1 MLTSLTAGT
10 TLGVLGALSALTNII
25 VELVK
30 GYLPKVPT
38 KIVTLIVAIIVCLVY
53 AIMEMGFV
61 APALVFGIFG
71 GFVVA
76 YAAMN
81 GFDTLKDI
89 TNRFRLENKGGGKNE

>member
-81 GFDTLKDI
+81 GFDTIKDI
-89 TNRFRLENKGGGKNE
+89 SQRLSLKNGGADSE

>member
-38 KIVTLIVAIIVCLVY
+38 KIVTLIVSIIVCLVY

-61 APALVFGIFG
+61 APALIFGIFG

-76 YAAMN
+76 YIAMN
-81 GFDTLKDI
+81 GFDTLRDI
-89 TNRFRLENKGGGKNE
+89 TNRFKLEDKGGGKNE

>member
-38 KIVTLIVAIIVCLVY
+38 KIVTLIVSIIVCLVY

-61 APALVFGIFG
+61 APALAFGIFG

-76 YAAMN
+76 YIAMN
-81 GFDTLKDI
+81 GFDTLRDI
-89 TNRFRLENKGGGKNE
+89 INRFKLEDKGGGKNE

>member
-25 VELVK
+25 VELIK

-81 GFDTLKDI
+81 GFDTIKDI
-89 TNRFRLENKGGGKNE
+89 SQRLSLKNGGADSE

>member
-38 KIVTLIVAIIVCLVY
+38 KIVTLIVAITVCLVY

-76 YAAMN
+76 YIAMN
-81 GFDTLKDI
+81 GFDTLRDI
-89 TNRFRLENKGGGKNE
+89 TNRFKLEDKGGGKNE

>member
-10 TLGVLGALSALTNII
+10 TLGVLGALSAITNII

-30 GYLPKVPT
+30 DYLPKVPT

-53 AIMEMGFV
+53 AIMEMGFA
-61 APALVFGIFG
+61 APALIFGIFG

-81 GFDTLKDI
+81 GFDTIKDI
-89 TNRFRLENKGGGKNE
+89 SQRLSLKNGGADSE

>member
-25 VELVK
+25 VELIK

-61 APALVFGIFG
+61 VPTLVFGIFG

-81 GFDTLKDI
+81 GFDTIKDISDRFKLKDD
-89 TNRFRLENKGGGKNE
+89 GGER

>member
-38 KIVTLIVAIIVCLVY
+38 KIVTLIVSIIVCLVY

-76 YAAMN
+76 YIAMN
-81 GFDTLKDI
+81 GFDTLRDI
-89 TNRFRLENKGGGKNE
+89 TNRFKLEDKGGGKNE

>member
-61 APALVFGIFG
+61 ASALVFGIFG

-81 GFDTLKDI
+81 GFDTIKDI
-89 TNRFRLENKGGGKNE
+89 SQRLSLKNGGADSE

>member
-1 MLTSLTAGT
+1 MLASLTAGT

-81 GFDTLKDI
+81 GFDTIKDI
-89 TNRFRLENKGGGKNE
+89 SQRLSLKNGGADSE

>member
-1 MLTSLTAGT
+1 MLAGLTAGT
-10 TLGVLGALSALTNII
+10 TLGVLGALAALTNIV

-38 KIVTLIVAIIVCLVY
+38 KIVTLIVAIIICLIY

-61 APALVFGIFG
+61 APALVFGVFG
-71 GFVVA
+71 GFVIA

-89 TNRFRLENKGGGKNE
+89 CNRFKLEDRGGEK